1 MQKSFLIVFILI
13 VTNTANL
20 AAKSSPWDIADKI
33 VAELNPGIG
42 YDFFWPDFAFT
53 ALTGRKSID
62 SYCTEVLRLPGGYF
76 RTNSTEISVFFIM

>member
-1 MQKSFLIVFILI
+1 MKLWLGMWYYRCYYS
-13 VTNTANL
+13 
-20 AAKSSPWDIADKI
+20 
-33 VAELNPGIG
+33 GIG

-62 SYCTEVLRLPGGYF
+62 SYCTEVLRLPSGYF